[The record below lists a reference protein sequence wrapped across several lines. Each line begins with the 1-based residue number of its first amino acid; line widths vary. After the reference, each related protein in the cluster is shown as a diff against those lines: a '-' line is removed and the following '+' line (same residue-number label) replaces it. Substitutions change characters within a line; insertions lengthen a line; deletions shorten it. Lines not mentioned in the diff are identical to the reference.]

1 LFLLRYKS
9 FGSRF
14 SFNVAPIRVLFRVY
28 VFVAIRRLVF
38 KSFID
43 WCTVL
48 ICLCLYVIHVC
59 VWMLVWCFMIM
70 SSCERYIGDQEGIL
84 HPEDL

>member
-1 LFLLRYKS
+1 M
-9 FGSRF
+9 
-14 SFNVAPIRVLFRVY
+14 
-28 VFVAIRRLVF
+28 
-38 KSFID
+38 
-43 WCTVL
+43 
-48 ICLCLYVIHVC
+48 HVC